1 MPDTISVIIPVYN
14 VEQYLPACLDSLLS
28 QSYRELEILLI
39 DDGSTDSSGAICD
52 EYAKK
57 DYRIRVI
64 HQKNGGAANAKN
76 TGLRAATGK
85 YLTFLDSDD
94 YLEPDAYKYMLNR
107 MKETGADVVQCA
119 FRLVYVDESQDVVMA
134 KEPAV
139 YGTQDYLLQYT
150 KDWTCGLL
158 WDKLYCRSLFD
169 GIFFEEGH
177 KIDDEFF
184 TYQGMMNAQ
193 KVLRDPKIIYNY
205 RQRGSSVVHIP
216 AAQAKR
222 LMDKLDYLPQR
233 RVKIAAR
240 FPELKQDFD
249 YHYLNMLLII
259 ARDEGATAEV
269 IRRVKRMIGAYF
281 KEGKSCKMELSLRL
295 QLRMLQWSSPKKLVK
310 QKAASPKPDDGHNY
324 FA

>member
-1 MPDTISVIIPVYN
+1 MPATISVIIPVYN
-14 VEQYLPACLDSLLS
+14 VEKYLPACLDSLLS
-28 QSYRELEILLI
+28 QSYSELEILLI
-39 DDGSTDSSGAICD
+39 DDGSTDSSGRICD

-85 YLTFLDSDD
+85 YLVFLDSDD
-94 YLEPDAYKYMLNR
+94 YLEPDAYKYMLDR
-107 MKETGADVVQCA
+107 MMETDADVVQCA

-158 WDKLYCRSLFD
+158 WDKLYRRELFQ
-169 GIFFEEGH
+169 GILFEEGH

-184 TYQGMMNAQ
+184 TYQGMMNAN

-205 RQRGSSVVHIP
+205 RQRGSSVMKSP
-216 AAQAKR
+216 AAQAQR
-222 LMDKLDYLPQR
+222 LMDKLDYLSQR
-233 RVKIAAR
+233 RVRIAAR

-259 ARDEGATAEV
+259 ARDEGATAKV
-269 IRRVKRMIGAYF
+269 ISRVKQVIGAYF
-281 KEGKSCKMELSLRL
+281 REGKSCKMELSLKM
-295 QLRMLQWSSPKKLVK
+295 QLRRLQWSSPKKLVK

>member
-14 VEQYLPACLDSLLS
+14 VEKYLPACLESLLS
-28 QSYRELEILLI
+28 QSYSELEILLI
-39 DDGSTDSSGAICD
+39 DDGSTDSSGRICD

-85 YLTFLDSDD
+85 YLVFLDSDD
-94 YLEPDAYKYMLNR
+94 YLEPDAYKYMLDR

-134 KEPAV
+134 KEPAI

-150 KDWTCGLL
+150 KDWTCGLMTE
-158 WDKLYCRSLFD
+158 KLFVRKLFD

-184 TYQGMMNAQ
+184 VYQGMMNAQ

-205 RQRGSSVVHIP
+205 RQRGSSVMKSP
-216 AAQAKR
+216 AAQAQR
-222 LMDKLDYLPQR
+222 LMDKLDYLSQR
-233 RVKIAAR
+233 RVRIAAR

-249 YHYLNMLLII
+249 YHYLNMLLLI
-259 ARDEGATAEV
+259 ARDEGATSDV
-269 IRRVKRMIGAYF
+269 VSRVRRMIKAYF
-281 KEGKSCKMELSLRL
+281 KEGNPCKMELSLRL
-295 QLRMLQWSSPKKLVK
+295 QLRKVQWSSPEKLLKKK
-310 QKAASPKPDDGHNY
+310 NPAKEKNEIYNY
-324 FA
+324 FE

>member
-14 VEQYLPACLDSLLS
+14 VEKYLPACLDSLLS
-28 QSYRELEILLI
+28 QSYRELEVLLI
-39 DDGSTDSSGAICD
+39 DDGSTDDSGRICD

-119 FRLVYVDESQDVVMA
+119 FRLVYVDESRDVVMA

-139 YGTQDYLLQYT
+139 YGTRDYLLQYT

-169 GIFFEEGH
+169 GILFEEGH

-205 RQRGSSVVHIP
+205 RQRGSSVMKAT
-216 AAQAKR
+216 AAQAQR
-222 LMDKLDYLPQR
+222 LMDKLDYLSQR
-233 RVKIAAR
+233 RVRIAAR

-249 YHYLNMLLII
+249 DHYLNMLLII
-259 ARDEGATAEV
+259 AWEEGATAEV
-269 IRRVKRMIGAYF
+269 VNRVKGMIGAYF
-281 KEGKSCKMELSLRL
+281 REGKPCKMELSLRMR
-295 QLRMLQWSSPKKLVK
+295 LRLLQWGSTGKVMK
-310 QKAASPKPDDGHNY
+310 QKAASSKPEDSHNY

>member
-14 VEQYLPACLDSLLS
+14 VEQYLPACLDSLLP

-39 DDGSTDSSGAICD
+39 DDRSTDSSGAICD
-52 EYAKK
+52 TYAKK

-119 FRLVYVDESQDVVMA
+119 FRLVYVDESQDAVMA

-158 WDKLYCRSLFD
+158 WDKLYRRELFQ
-169 GIFFEEGH
+169 GILFEEGH
-177 KIDDEFF
+177 KIDDELF

-205 RQRGSSVVHIP
+205 RQRGSSVMKSP
-216 AAQAKR
+216 AAQAQR
-222 LMDKLDYLPQR
+222 LMDKLDYLSQR
-233 RVKIAAR
+233 RVRIAAR
-240 FPELKQDFD
+240 FPELKQAFD
-249 YHYLNMLLII
+249 YHYLNMLLLI

-269 IRRVKRMIGAYF
+269 VRRVKQMIGAYF
-281 KEGKSCKMELSLRL
+281 REGKSCKMELSLKMQLRRL
-295 QLRMLQWSSPKKLVK
+295 QWGSTKKLLR
-310 QKAASPKPDDGHNY
+310 QNPTSLNTEDSHNY

>member
-1 MPDTISVIIPVYN
+1 MSDTISVIIPVYN

-52 EYAKK
+52 AYAKK

-94 YLEPDAYKYMLNR
+94 YLEPDAYKYMLDR
-107 MKETGADVVQCA
+107 MMETDADVVQCA

-158 WDKLYCRSLFD
+158 WDKLYRRELFQ
-169 GIFFEEGH
+169 GILFEEGH

-184 TYQGMMNAQ
+184 TYQGMMNAN

-240 FPELKQDFD
+240 FPELKQAFD
-249 YHYLNMLLII
+249 YHYLNMLLLI
-259 ARDEGATAEV
+259 ARDEGATSYV
-269 IRRVKRMIGAYF
+269 VSRVRRMIKAYF
-281 KEGKSCKMELSLRL
+281 KEGKPCKMELSLRL